1 MSVTRHHA
9 EWLSLLEVSGPFLSM
24 PVLLKVFPQ
33 GLDAHDPEISRALRL
48 AYEEWDDNQ
57 TGKRPNPAVHNQF
70 TRFVLAD
77 VLKFPEETIREG
89 QAIPQTLKIYV
100 PEQGET
106 LRPDLAVYGPGE
118 DAKPRLLIQL
128 YPYGSDLEKPLPSKH
143 WKATPATRM
152 MELLHGLDC
161 RLGLITNGE
170 RWMLVD
176 APRGESTG
184 FASWYASLW
193 LEEQITLRSFRSL
206 LSAYRF
212 FAVPAEQ
219 TLDAL
224 LTESAVNQQ
233 EVTEQLGYQVRQAVE
248 VLVES
253 IDRAD
258 QDSGRKLTE
267 GINER
272 IIYEAALA
280 VMMRL
285 VFLMCAEERKL
296 LLLGDPIYDQNYAI
310 STLQVQ
316 LREAADQHGEE
327 ILEHRFDAWPRLLA
341 TFRAVHAGMQHDRM
355 LLPAYGGHLFDPD
368 RYPFLEGRKS
378 GSSWT
383 TTPASPL
390 PINNRTVLHAL
401 EALQFLQVKVN
412 GGGPAERRRLSFRAL
427 DVEQIGYVYEGLLD
441 HTAKRASEPT
451 LGLRGTRD
459 KEPEIPLAE
468 MERRFREKPDEF
480 YSWLKEETDREE
492 SALKN
497 SLTTQV
503 EGHDI
508 NRFHAAC
515 GNDNALW
522 ARVKTF
528 AGLVRDDTFGY
539 PVVILPGSVYVTEGE
554 DRRSTGTQYTP
565 RSLTGPVVQYTLEP
579 LVYVGPAEGEPRE
592 KWKLRSAKE
601 LLNLKI
607 CDMTCGSGAFLVE
620 TCRYL
625 ADRLLEAWDEAEKQ
639 YPDSICITPEGKPSS
654 GSPAELLIPKEPT
667 ERLIYA
673 RRLIAQQCLYGV
685 DKNMLAV
692 EMAKLSLWLL
702 TVEKDRAFS
711 FLDHA
716 IKCGDSLLGVT
727 RREQV
732 ETFNFEP
739 GPADL
744 KQMSIWQKTSKVLF
758 DRALLFRKQLEA
770 SPVMTVED
778 IQKKEEL
785 LRQAEEATSLVR
797 LLCDLLTGAA
807 IATATGKPP
816 KEGDAFDEKRTV
828 LWKVLME
835 SYGHDENVE
844 KWRDALVSMSK
855 IAEELLNEGGQFAS
869 SLRRPFHWPIEFPE
883 ALAEKGG
890 FDAIVG
896 NPPFIGGQKITG
908 VLGTDYRNYLLSFV
922 ARGKRGSADLCAYFF
937 LRAWGLLRT
946 GGGMALLATNTIAQ
960 GDTVQVGLEQLLQM
974 GALLTRATSSR
985 KWPGQASLEIAE
997 VWLRGGTWK
1006 GQIVLDHKI
1015 VNRIS
1020 AQLSAPGEVGGNAHQ
1035 LRANANTSF
1044 QGSNVLGLGFRLAPP
1059 VAQQLISHDPRNAD
1073 VILPYLNG
1081 ENLNRQHDQSPTESV
1096 ICFRDW
1102 PLNRLAKGKWFDLDS
1117 TEQKR
1122 MLRTGEVTADYPKQ
1136 VAADYPDCLAIVIR
1150 NVKPERDRLASG
1162 DATARDRARRWWQ
1175 FARPTMQLYEAIAKM
1190 ERVLVTSR
1198 VSAYHFFHFV
1208 QRGIIFADRL
1218 VVLALDSYSS
1228 FAFVSCSLHDI
1239 WAHRPGSTTHET
1251 RNTYFP
1257 ETAFESY
1264 PFPVHTED
1272 VEILGKRYEERRRE
1286 VMLERREGLTAI
1298 YGQFHD
1304 ERNDDKDIKEL
1315 RLLHVEMDYAVTKAF
1330 GWTDLQLIHGFY
1342 VDKQDSRFTVS
1353 EVSRRTI
1360 IDRLMKLNHERYAA
1374 EVAAGEHEKAK
1385 KSSKPSRKKSVPT
1398 LF

>member
-33 GLDAHDPEISRALRL
+33 GLDAHDPEISRSLRL

-57 TGKRPNPAVHNQF
+57 TGKRPNPATHSQF
-70 TRFVLAD
+70 TRFVLTD

-89 QAIPQTLKIYV
+89 QTIPQTLKTYV

-106 LRPDLAVYGPGE
+106 LRPDLAIYDPGE
-118 DAKPRLLIQL
+118 DPKPRLLIQI
-128 YPYGSDLEKPLPSKH
+128 YPYGTDLEKPLPSKH

-152 MELLHGLDC
+152 MELLHGVDC

-193 LEEQITLRSFRSL
+193 LEEHITLRSFRSL
-206 LSAYRF
+206 LSAHRF
-212 FAVPAEQ
+212 FAVPTEE
-219 TLDAL
+219 TLEAL

-233 EVTEQLGYQVRQAVE
+233 EVTDQLGYQVRQAVE

-253 IDRAD
+253 IDKAD

-267 GINER
+267 GINEKVL
-272 IIYEAALA
+272 YEAALT

-310 STLQVQ
+310 STLQAQ

-327 ILEHRFDAWPRLLA
+327 ILEHRFDAWSRLLA

-368 RYPFLEGRKS
+368 HYPFLEGRRS
-378 GSSWT
+378 ESSWRT
-383 TTPASPL
+383 APASPL

-441 HTAKRASEPT
+441 HTAKRASEPI

-459 KEPEIPLAE
+459 KEPEISLAE
-468 MERRFREKPDEF
+468 MERRFAQEPEEF
-480 YSWLKEETDREE
+480 YSWLKEETGRSE

-497 SLTTQV
+497 AVTTEL
-503 EGHDI
+503 EGHDVT
-508 NRFHAAC
+508 RFHAAC

-522 ARVKTF
+522 SRVKPF

-579 LVYVGPAEGEPRE
+579 LVYAGPAEGEARE
-592 KWKLRSAKE
+592 KWKLRPAKE
-601 LLNLKI
+601 LLSLKI

-639 YPDSICITPEGKPSS
+639 YPDAVRITPEGKPSS
-654 GSPAELLIPKEPT
+654 GSPAELLIPKEAA

-702 TVEKDRAFS
+702 TLEKNRAFS

-732 ETFNFEP
+732 ETFTFAP

-744 KQMSIWQKTSKVLF
+744 KQMLIWQKTSKVLF
-758 DRALLFRKQLEA
+758 DQALQYRQQLEA
-770 SPVMTVED
+770 SPVMTVDD
-778 IQKKEEL
+778 IQKKEDL
-785 LRQAEEATSLVR
+785 LQQSEEAMSIVR

-807 IATATGKPP
+807 IATASGKRP
-816 KEGDAFDEKRTV
+816 KEGDAFDQKRAV
-828 LWKVLME
+828 LWKVIVE
-835 SYGHDENVE
+835 SYGHDENVGSL
-844 KWRDALVSMSK
+844 RDALMSMST
-855 IAEELLNEGGQFAS
+855 AADDLLNECKPSAS
-869 SLRRPFHWPIEFPE
+869 STRHPFHWPVEFPE
-883 ALAEKGG
+883 VLAERKG
-890 FDAIVG
+890 FDALVG
-896 NPPFIGGQKITG
+896 NPPFMGGKKITG
-908 VLGTDYRNYLLSFV
+908 ALGTDYRNFLVGFL
-922 ARGKRGSADLCAYFF
+922 ANGIRGHADLCAYFF
-937 LRAWGLLRT
+937 LRAFQLLAPN
-946 GGGMALLATNTIAQ
+946 GSLGMLATNTVAQ
-960 GDTVQVGLEQLLQM
+960 GDTREVGLDQLSAA
-974 GALLTRATSSR
+974 GGVITRAVSSR
-985 KWPGQASLEIAE
+985 RWPGDASLEIAE
-997 VWLRGGTWK
+997 LWVR
-1006 GQIVLDHKI
+1006 
-1015 VNRIS
+1015 N
-1020 AQLSAPGEVGGNAHQ
+1020 
-1035 LRANANTSF
+1035 
-1044 QGSNVLGLGFRLAPP
+1044 GSW
-1059 VAQQLISHDPRNAD
+1059 
-1073 VILPYLNG
+1073 NG
-1081 ENLNRQHDQSPTESV
+1081 E
-1096 ICFRDW
+1096 ICLDGKDVAGITTQLVPRGKVEGRAASTSE
-1102 PLNRLAKGKWFDLDS
+1102 RLSF
-1117 TEQKR
+1117 
-1122 MLRTGEVTADYPKQ
+1122 
-1136 VAADYPDCLAIVIR
+1136 
-1150 NVKPERDRLASG
+1150 
-1162 DATARDRARRWWQ
+1162 
-1175 FARPTMQLYEAIAKM
+1175 
-1190 ERVLVTSR
+1190 ERV
-1198 VSAYHFFHFV
+1198 
-1208 QRGIIFADRL
+1208 
-1218 VVLALDSYSS
+1218 DSCPVISS
-1228 FAFVSCSLHDI
+1228 HPML
-1239 WAHRPGSTTHET
+1239 G
-1251 RNTYFP
+1251 
-1257 ETAFESY
+1257 
-1264 PFPVHTED
+1264 
-1272 VEILGKRYEERRRE
+1272 EI
-1286 VMLERREGLTAI
+1286 
-1298 YGQFHD
+1298 
-1304 ERNDDKDIKEL
+1304 
-1315 RLLHVEMDYAVTKAF
+1315 RLL
-1330 GWTDLQLIHGFY
+1330 
-1342 VDKQDSRFTVS
+1342 
-1353 EVSRRTI
+1353 
-1360 IDRLMKLNHERYAA
+1360 
-1374 EVAAGEHEKAK
+1374 
-1385 KSSKPSRKKSVPT
+1385 KSY
-1398 LF
+1398 